1 MVFKNSLSL
10 DNSLLKKDY
19 LAGKE
24 SELNGTKAGED
35 YSWVSNDAPITWIL
49 GIWRGPMEKYVGDRW
64 GTVLIHLLSNLVTRV
79 LFTNHGVWGECI
91 NCFLFLSKRFRK
103 LSSALKI
110 FTVHCWVEENL

>member
-35 YSWVSNDAPITWIL
+35 YS
-49 GIWRGPMEKYVGDRW
+49 
-64 GTVLIHLLSNLVTRV
+64 
-79 LFTNHGVWGECI
+79 
-91 NCFLFLSKRFRK
+91 
-103 LSSALKI
+103 
-110 FTVHCWVEENL
+110 